1 MPENIC
7 RVAMVLLTIGHV
19 KKDRVIYVFN
29 SIVMKDRVIHVS
41 LILSV
46 YPFNRRFC

>member
-29 SIVMKDRVIHVS
+29 SIVMKDRVIHVFNS
-41 LILSV
+41 IVIKFIL
-46 YPFNRRFC
+46 

>member
-19 KKDRVIYVFN
+19 KKDRVIHVFN
-29 SIVMKDRVIHVS
+29 SIVIKF
-41 LILSV
+41 IL
-46 YPFNRRFC
+46 